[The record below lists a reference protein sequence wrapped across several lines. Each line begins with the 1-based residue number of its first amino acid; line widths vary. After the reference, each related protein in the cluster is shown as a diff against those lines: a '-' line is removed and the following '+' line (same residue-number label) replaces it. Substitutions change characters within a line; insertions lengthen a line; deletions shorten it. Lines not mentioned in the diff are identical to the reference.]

1 MMLAAAS
8 RYCWGT
14 GSYPDPSGQRSR
26 LVAAVVA
33 LQAGTSHTQDDASS
47 PVVIACSDATLP
59 PLLEAGAT
67 AGLGPMCV
75 PEAAAYHRLSDK
87 WSLFQ
92 LARELGVPTPD
103 TWLARAGSACA
114 ADIAAG
120 SSAVAVKPRASVLEV
135 GGIRRKLPVLLLPRG
150 ALPDLLAGDTYP
162 AGAELL
168 VQTLVP
174 GDGVGVSAL
183 CAAGQAVR
191 WFAHRRLREKPPSGG
206 VSTLCESIALPA
218 EVRDYCE
225 RLIAAVRWH
234 GPVMFE
240 FKWTPE
246 GAWSLIEVN
255 GRLWGSIQLC
265 IDCGVDLPLAMY
277 RLARGETVAADDR
290 YIVGRRLR
298 WLMGDLGYLY
308 LVLRGRSVDPR
319 HPSRGAALGNF
330 LSARPSITAIEDW
343 RYGDW
348 RPFARQVAAEF
359 GR

>member
-1 MMLAAAS
+1 
-8 RYCWGT
+8 
-14 GSYPDPSGQRSR
+14 
-26 LVAAVVA
+26 
-33 LQAGTSHTQDDASS
+33 
-47 PVVIACSDATLP
+47 
-59 PLLEAGAT
+59 
-67 AGLGPMCV
+67 
-75 PEAAAYHRLSDK
+75 
-87 WSLFQ
+87 
-92 LARELGVPTPD
+92 
-103 TWLARAGSACA
+103 
-114 ADIAAG
+114 
-120 SSAVAVKPRASVLEV
+120 
-135 GGIRRKLPVLLLPRG
+135 VLLLPRS

-206 VSTLCESIALPA
+206 VSTLCESIALPP

-240 FKWTPE
+240 FKWTPA

-319 HPSRGAALGNF
+319 HPSRVAAIGNF
-330 LSARPSITAIEDW
+330 LALRPGVTAIEDW